1 MLSAAGSTWTRAEV
15 MRTICDLV
23 PPVSQMSGHRWA
35 QALERACD
43 KVLEHGINLDPHVT
57 TTTATR
63 RGDGRSVWVDPLAPH
78 LTTEQ
83 ILAEEEGIVVWATD
97 AQLADPAPS
106 TTVDVVGL
114 DVCQADAARAI
125 AGHDRLVVVVGPA
138 GAGKTTMLERAVAD
152 LHTHDRTVL
161 GVAPTAK
168 AARVLERETRMR
180 CDTVAKLLWE
190 HTRPD
195 RDPSPDYQLGR
206 GATVDRG

>member
-1 MLSAAGSTWTRAEV
+1 M
-15 MRTICDLV
+15 
-23 PPVSQMSGHRWA
+23 
-35 QALERACD
+35 
-43 KVLEHGINLDPHVT
+43 
-57 TTTATR
+57 
-63 RGDGRSVWVDPLAPH
+63 WVDPLAPH

-83 ILAEEEGIVVWATD
+83 ILAEEEQIVVWATD
-97 AQLADPAPS
+97 AQLTDPAPS
-106 TTVDVVGL
+106 TTVDAVGL
-114 DVCQADAARAI
+114 DVCQPSRGAAI

-152 LHTHDRTVL
+152 LHTNDRPVL

-195 RDPSPDYQLGR
+195 RGPSARLPAAGR
-206 GATVDRG
+206 GDGDRG

>member
-1 MLSAAGSTWTRAEV
+1 M
-15 MRTICDLV
+15 
-23 PPVSQMSGHRWA
+23 
-35 QALERACD
+35 
-43 KVLEHGINLDPHVT
+43 
-57 TTTATR
+57 
-63 RGDGRSVWVDPLAPH
+63 WVDPLAPH

-83 ILAEEEGIVVWATD
+83 ILAEEERIVVWATD
-97 AQLADPAPS
+97 AQLGSPTPS
-106 TTVDVVGL
+106 TTVKVVGL

-152 LHTHDRTVL
+152 LHTHDRPVL

-190 HTRPD
+190 HTRAD
-195 RDPSPDYQLGR
+195 RDPLPEYQLGAR
-206 GATVDRG
+206 GDDHRG